1 MATGLYWNTTQV
13 RRGAAQVR
21 GRWVNALD
29 SSGRWQ
35 SFSPSFVETPHGF
48 SWAGGPAEYHIGR
61 NLSDG
66 ATLIADNRYDIFDRV
81 PITLP
86 AAEFELQP
94 IGGFNV
100 SGQFEPPAA
109 LVSNYPHVSFAA
121 DQSQVWHPEAGGPG
135 LHVRWTIHSGR
146 APRMTRELVVDPKA
160 CPQRDLSL
168 SWDVRSPR
176 VLALVRDDQGRLARP
191 WAGSPGDA
199 ADVPAGGVSIVSVPD
214 QSAADQLSAE
224 LASGATETRVRRGSG
239 IRPPLVWY
247 WLQDG
252 TLVTAPATVRAVI
265 QSDGETVRFTK
276 TVPLTVIQSAAAE
289 NSYIVT
295 DDSQTIY
302 PDPHPETTTFDGD
315 TSRVVT
321 PAEYAAD
328 GYAAFL
334 AAAATEVSDTGHPN
348 VVRTGLYT
356 QFSMTRFRRGMFGF
370 DLTAISGT
378 VNAANLSLA
387 MYSAWPMGGR
397 ACRLTGAA
405 PVSNT
410 AVSLADHQ
418 STYDNYDV
426 SLSEDFTPPG
436 SGRFATAFNAA
447 GVSYWDGKLGSVGFC
462 AIRLSGDKVGGA
474 ESYGVYNYFRSADWA
489 GTSDDPYLDVTY
501 EPGGGSALPI
511 LNHYMMS

>member
-109 LVSNYPHVSFAA
+109 LVSNYPHVSFAT

-176 VLALVRDDQGRLARP
+176 VLALVRDDQGRLTRP

-214 QSAADQLSAE
+214 QSVADQLSAE

-247 WLQDG
+247 WRADG

-276 TVPLTVIQSAAAE
+276 TIPLSVIQAAVAE
-289 NSYIVT
+289 NSYVVS

-302 PDPHPETTTFDGD
+302 PDPQPEVTSCDGW
-315 TSRVVT
+315 TERNISRVT
-321 PAEYAAD
+321 YDYYGGAETYADLIANPATRSVDRYTGSRTYHSD
-328 GYAAFL
+328 VG
-334 AAAATEVSDTGHPN
+334 ATSFVFG
-348 VVRTGLYT
+348 RT
-356 QFSMTRFRRGMFGF
+356 FCGF
-370 DLTAISGT
+370 DLAAIEGEVTGATLSFAHTGSGT
-378 VNAANLSLA
+378 V
-387 MYSAWPMGGR
+387 R
-397 ACRLTGAA
+397 ITGATT
-405 PVSNT
+405 VSAT
-410 AVSLADHQ
+410 SISVADHQ
-418 STYDNYDV
+418 NTYNDHDT
-426 SLSEDFTPPG
+426 SLTADTAITG
-436 SGRFATAFNAA
+436 SRTDCEFNTAGLAYWTAA
-447 GVSYWDGKLGSVGFC
+447 LGSVASC
-462 AIRLSGDKVGGA
+462 AVRLSEDKVGGTRPGIDTRVSLKMA
-474 ESYGVYNYFRSADWA
+474 EET
-489 GTSDDPYLDVTY
+489 GTSSDPYLEVTY
-501 EPGGGSALPI
+501 SAGSGSALPI
-511 LNHYMMS
+511 LNHYMLS